1 MPRSILITG
10 GAGYIGTHILTLL
23 TDPGDTIVVLDN
35 LSSGSRAALDAAQAL
50 AKRRL
55 THFCEGDLAT
65 PNALHL
71 LTMLF
76 QRFHFTSVIHLAGLK
91 SVSESQRKP
100 LSYYDTNVT
109 GILHLLRAMSENNC
123 KTLLFSSSATVYAAV
138 ANDAPCYE
146 NSPVTASSCYGRTKI
161 VCEDILRD
169 VCAAD
174 PAWKVISLRYFNPT
188 GAHPSG
194 TLGEAPACGSNKSL
208 MPVLCAVAAGR
219 TPHLTIFGDDYNTP
233 DGTPIRDYVH
243 IMDLAAGHVAALDR
257 IEKELTGFE
266 IFNLGTG
273 IGTSIREIVATM
285 EAVTRTT
292 IPCKIGMRR
301 QGDLGDVYADVSKA
315 KDVLKWRACLNLSR
329 MCQDAWR
336 WDCIRNA
343 KGTGDA

>member
-10 GAGYIGTHILTLL
+10 GAGYIGTHILTLF
-23 TDPGDTIVVLDN
+23 TDPEDTIVVLDN
-35 LSSGSRAALDAAQAL
+35 LSNSTRASLHAAETL

-123 KTLLFSSSATVYAAV
+123 KTLIFSSSATVYAPV
-138 ANDAPCYE
+138 ANDTPCFE
-146 NSPVTASSCYGRTKI
+146 NGAVTASNCYGRTKI

-174 PAWKVISLRYFNPT
+174 PSWKVISLRYFNPT

-194 TLGEAPACGSNKSL
+194 TLGEAPTRGSNEGL
-208 MPVLCAVAAGR
+208 MPALCAVAAGR
-219 TPHLTIFGDDYNTP
+219 TAHLIIFGDDYDTP

-243 IMDLAAGHVAALDR
+243 IMDLAAGHVAALNW
-257 IEKELTGFE
+257 IEKELKGFE
-266 IFNLGTG
+266 IVNLGTG
-273 IGTSIREIVATM
+273 KGTSIWEIVQTM
-285 EAVTRTT
+285 KDVSGKT
-292 IPCKIGMRR
+292 IQCKIGMRR
-301 QGDLGDVYADVSKA
+301 TGDLGRVYSDVSKA
-315 KDVLKWRACLNLSR
+315 NQVLGWRACLNLYD

-336 WDCIRNA
+336 WDCMRHANL
-343 KGTGDA
+343 